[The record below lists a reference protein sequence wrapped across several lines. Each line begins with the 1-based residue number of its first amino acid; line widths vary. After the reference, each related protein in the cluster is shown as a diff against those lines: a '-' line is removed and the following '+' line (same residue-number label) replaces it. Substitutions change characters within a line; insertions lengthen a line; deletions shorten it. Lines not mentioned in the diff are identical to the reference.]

1 MKKLVLL
8 ICLLF
13 PLTVFGANLKFGSNY
28 FDCQNF
34 QSKGII
40 SSGSG
45 SVNYCIKAKCSGGQ
59 WQTQKLFVRG
69 NTVSCSNGNEDYY
82 QYIISSGCNEYQGTC
97 SNSTETYCGITYAYD
112 CNKVSDG
119 SIYIPKKTT
128 TTTTSTTK
136 KTNTTKRTTTTTK
149 RRTTKPN
156 NTTTTTTTTTTTAP
170 VKDSNAFLK
179 SLTIEG
185 YTINFYKE
193 QLTYEIVID
202 KTVNKIDIKYETE
215 SDKATVNVRNN
226 DPISIINPI
235 IITVTAEDGS
245 IKDYTINLTYKALS
259 NNINIKKIT
268 IENYNLDFDNN
279 KQNYDVVVKQDTKSL
294 IFNIELED
302 ENATYEI
309 NDNNDLANGSIVT
322 VKVKAEDLT
331 EKTFYFNIIKETA
344 VVPKKKS
351 NFFTI
356 LLIFLILGIIGVV
369 VFKFIR
375 NILPAKA
382 DEKYDY
388 E

>member
-28 FDCQNF
+28 FDCTNF
-34 QSKGII
+34 QTKGII

-45 SVNYCIKAKCSGGQ
+45 SVNYCIKAKCDGGQ
-59 WQTQKLFVRG
+59 WQTQRLFVRG
-69 NTVSCSNGNEDYY
+69 NTVSCSNGNENYY
-82 QYIISSGCNEYQGTC
+82 QYVISSGCNDYQGTC
-97 SNSTETYCGITYAYD
+97 SNNTETYCGITYAYD
-112 CNKVSDG
+112 CNKVIDG
-119 SIYIPKKTT
+119 SIYIPKKPTT
-128 TTTTSTTK
+128 SNRRTSTTK
-136 KTNTTKRTTTTTK
+136 KRKTTRPNITK
-149 RRTTKPN
+149 
-156 NTTTTTTTTTTTAP
+156 TTTTTTTTTIP

-179 SLTIEG
+179 NLTIKG
-185 YTINFYKE
+185 YNINFYKE

-202 KTVNKIDIKYETE
+202 KSVNKVDVEYETE
-215 SDKATVNVRNN
+215 SDKAVANVRNN

-259 NNINIKKIT
+259 NNINVKNLT
-268 IENYNLDFDNN
+268 IENYDIDFDNN
-279 KQNYDVVVKQDTKSL
+279 KQNYDVVVNQDTKSL
-294 IFNIELED
+294 NFNIELED
-302 ENATYEI
+302 ENAKYEI
-309 NDNNDLANGSIVT
+309 QDNNDLVNGSVIKIRVI
-322 VKVKAEDLT
+322 AENLT
-331 EKTFYFNIIKETA
+331 ETTYNFNIIKETTT
-344 VVPKKKS
+344 VPKKKN

-375 NILPAKA
+375 NLLPAKA

>member
-28 FDCQNF
+28 FDCTNF
-34 QSKGII
+34 QTKGII

-45 SVNYCIKAKCSGGQ
+45 SVNYCIKAKCDGGR
-59 WQTQKLFVRG
+59 WQTQRLFVRG
-69 NTVSCSNGNEDYY
+69 NTVSCSNGNENYY
-82 QYIISSGCNEYQGTC
+82 QYVISSGCNDYQGTC
-97 SNSTETYCGITYAYD
+97 SNNTETYCGITYAYD
-112 CNKVSDG
+112 CNKVIDG
-119 SIYIPKKTT
+119 SIYIPKKPTT
-128 TTTTSTTK
+128 SSRRTSTTK
-136 KTNTTKRTTTTTK
+136 KRKTTRPNITK
-149 RRTTKPN
+149 
-156 NTTTTTTTTTTTAP
+156 TTTTTTTTNIP

-179 SLTIEG
+179 NLTIKG
-185 YTINFYKE
+185 YNINFYKE

-202 KTVNKIDIKYETE
+202 KSVNKVDVEYETE
-215 SDKATVNVRNN
+215 SAKAVANVRNN

-259 NNINIKKIT
+259 NNINVRNLT
-268 IENYNLDFDNN
+268 IENYDIDFDNN
-279 KQNYDVVVKQDTKSL
+279 KQNYDVVVNQDTKSL
-294 IFNIELED
+294 NFNIELED
-302 ENATYEI
+302 ENAKYEI
-309 NDNNDLANGSIVT
+309 QDNNDLVNGSVIKIRVI
-322 VKVKAEDLT
+322 AENLT
-331 EKTFYFNIIKETA
+331 ETTYNFNIIKETTT
-344 VVPKKKS
+344 VPKKKN

>member
-28 FDCQNF
+28 FDCTNF
-34 QSKGII
+34 QTKGII

-45 SVNYCIKAKCSGGQ
+45 SVNYCIKAKCDGGQ
-59 WQTQKLFVRG
+59 WQTQQLFVRG
-69 NTVSCSNGNEDYY
+69 NTVSCSNGNENYY
-82 QYIISSGCNEYQGTC
+82 QYVISSGCNDYQGTC
-97 SNSTETYCGITYAYD
+97 SNNTETYCGITYAYD
-112 CNKVSDG
+112 CNKVIDG
-119 SIYIPKKTT
+119 SIYIPKKPTT
-128 TTTTSTTK
+128 KPTTSNRRTSTTK
-136 KTNTTKRTTTTTK
+136 KRNTTRPNITK
-149 RRTTKPN
+149 
-156 NTTTTTTTTTTTAP
+156 TTTTTTTTTIP

-179 SLTIEG
+179 NLTIKG
-185 YTINFYKE
+185 YNINFYKE

-202 KTVNKIDIKYETE
+202 KSVNKVDVEYETE
-215 SDKATVNVRNN
+215 SDKAVANVRNN

-259 NNINIKKIT
+259 NNINVKNLT
-268 IENYNLDFDNN
+268 IEKYDIDFDNN
-279 KQNYDVVVKQDTKSL
+279 KQNYDVVVNQETKSL
-294 IFNIELED
+294 NFNIELED
-302 ENATYEI
+302 ENAKYEI
-309 NDNNDLANGSIVT
+309 QDNNDLVNGSVIKIRVI
-322 VKVKAEDLT
+322 AENLT
-331 EKTFYFNIIKETA
+331 ETTYNFNIIKETTA
-344 VVPKKKS
+344 LPKKKN

>member
-28 FDCQNF
+28 FDCTNF
-34 QSKGII
+34 QTKGII

-45 SVNYCIKAKCSGGQ
+45 SVNYCIKAKCDGGQ
-59 WQTQKLFVRG
+59 WQTQRLFVRG
-69 NTVSCSNGNEDYY
+69 NTVSCSNGNENYY
-82 QYIISSGCNEYQGTC
+82 QYVISSGCNDYQGTC
-97 SNSTETYCGITYAYD
+97 SNNTETYCGITYAYD
-112 CNKVSDG
+112 CNKVIDG
-119 SIYIPKKTT
+119 SIYIPKKPTT
-128 TTTTSTTK
+128 SNRRTSTTK
-136 KTNTTKRTTTTTK
+136 KRKTTRPNITK
-149 RRTTKPN
+149 
-156 NTTTTTTTTTTTAP
+156 TTTTTTTTTIP

-179 SLTIEG
+179 NLTIKG
-185 YTINFYKE
+185 YNINFYKE

-202 KTVNKIDIKYETE
+202 KSVNKVDVEYETE
-215 SDKATVNVRNN
+215 SDKAVANVRNN

-259 NNINIKKIT
+259 NNINVKNLT
-268 IENYNLDFDNN
+268 IENYDIDFDNN
-279 KQNYDVVVKQDTKSL
+279 KQNYDVVVNQDTKSL
-294 IFNIELED
+294 NFNIELED
-302 ENATYEI
+302 ENAKYEI
-309 NDNNDLANGSIVT
+309 QDNNDLVNGSVIKIRVI
-322 VKVKAEDLT
+322 AENLT
-331 EKTFYFNIIKETA
+331 ETTYNFNIIKETTTL
-344 VVPKKKS
+344 PKKKN

-356 LLIFLILGIIGVV
+356 LLIFLVLGIIGVV

>member
-28 FDCQNF
+28 FDCTNF
-34 QSKGII
+34 QTKGII

-45 SVNYCIKAKCSGGQ
+45 SVNYCIKAKCDGGR
-59 WQTQKLFVRG
+59 WQTQRLFVRG
-69 NTVSCSNGNEDYY
+69 NTVSCSNGNENYY
-82 QYIISSGCNEYQGTC
+82 QYVISSGCNDYQGTC
-97 SNSTETYCGITYAYD
+97 SNNTETYCGITYAYD
-112 CNKVSDG
+112 CNKVIDG
-119 SIYIPKKTT
+119 SIYIPKKPTT
-128 TTTTSTTK
+128 SNRRTSTTK
-136 KTNTTKRTTTTTK
+136 KRKTTRPNITK
-149 RRTTKPN
+149 
-156 NTTTTTTTTTTTAP
+156 TTTTTTTTNIP

-179 SLTIEG
+179 NLTIKG
-185 YTINFYKE
+185 YNINFYKE

-202 KTVNKIDIKYETE
+202 KSVNKVDVEYETE
-215 SDKATVNVRNN
+215 SAKAVANVRNN

-259 NNINIKKIT
+259 NNINVKNLT
-268 IENYNLDFDNN
+268 IENYDIDFDNN
-279 KQNYDVVVKQDTKSL
+279 KQNYDVVVNQDTKSL
-294 IFNIELED
+294 NFNIELED
-302 ENATYEI
+302 ENAKYEI
-309 NDNNDLANGSIVT
+309 QDNNDLVNGSVIKIRVI
-322 VKVKAEDLT
+322 AENLT
-331 EKTFYFNIIKETA
+331 ETTYNFNIIKETTT
-344 VVPKKKS
+344 VPKKKN

>member
-28 FDCQNF
+28 FDCTNF
-34 QSKGII
+34 QTKGII

-45 SVNYCIKAKCSGGQ
+45 SVNYCIKAKCDGGQ
-59 WQTQKLFVRG
+59 WQTQRLFVRG
-69 NTVSCSNGNEDYY
+69 NTVSCSNGNENYY
-82 QYIISSGCNEYQGTC
+82 QYVISSGCNDYQGTC
-97 SNSTETYCGITYAYD
+97 SNNTETYCGITYAYD
-112 CNKVSDG
+112 CNKVIDG
-119 SIYIPKKTT
+119 SIYIPKKPTT
-128 TTTTSTTK
+128 SSRRTSTTK
-136 KTNTTKRTTTTTK
+136 KRKTTRPNITK
-149 RRTTKPN
+149 
-156 NTTTTTTTTTTTAP
+156 TTTTTTTTTIP

-179 SLTIEG
+179 NLTIKG
-185 YTINFYKE
+185 YNINFYKE

-202 KTVNKIDIKYETE
+202 KSVNKVDVEYETE
-215 SDKATVNVRNN
+215 SDKAVANVRNN

-259 NNINIKKIT
+259 NNINVKNLT
-268 IENYNLDFDNN
+268 IENYDIDFDNN
-279 KQNYDVVVKQDTKSL
+279 KQNYDVVVNQDTKSL
-294 IFNIELED
+294 NFNIELED
-302 ENATYEI
+302 ENAKYEI
-309 NDNNDLANGSIVT
+309 QDNNDLVNGSVIKIRVI
-322 VKVKAEDLT
+322 AENLT
-331 EKTFYFNIIKETA
+331 ETTYNFNIIKETTTL
-344 VVPKKKS
+344 PKKKN

>member
-1 MKKLVLL
+1 MKKIILL

-28 FDCQNF
+28 FDCTNF
-34 QSKGII
+34 QTKGII

-45 SVNYCIKAKCSGGQ
+45 SVNYCIKAKCDGGQ
-59 WQTQKLFVRG
+59 WQTQRLFVRG
-69 NTVSCSNGNEDYY
+69 NTVSCSNGNENYY
-82 QYIISSGCNEYQGTC
+82 QYVISSGCNDYQGTC
-97 SNSTETYCGITYAYD
+97 SNNTETYCGITYAYD
-112 CNKVSDG
+112 CNKVIDG
-119 SIYIPKKTT
+119 SIYIPKKPTT
-128 TTTTSTTK
+128 SSRRTSTTK
-136 KTNTTKRTTTTTK
+136 KRKTTRPNITK
-149 RRTTKPN
+149 
-156 NTTTTTTTTTTTAP
+156 TTTTTTTTTIP

-179 SLTIEG
+179 NLTIKG
-185 YTINFYKE
+185 YNINFYKE

-202 KTVNKIDIKYETE
+202 KSVNKVDVEYETE
-215 SDKATVNVRNN
+215 SDKAVANVRNN

-259 NNINIKKIT
+259 NNINVKNLT
-268 IENYNLDFDNN
+268 IENYDIDFDNN
-279 KQNYDVVVKQDTKSL
+279 KQNYDVVVNQDTKSL
-294 IFNIELED
+294 NFNIELED
-302 ENATYEI
+302 ENAKYEI
-309 NDNNDLANGSIVT
+309 QDNNDLVNGSVIKIRVI
-322 VKVKAEDLT
+322 AENLT
-331 EKTFYFNIIKETA
+331 ETTYNFNIIKETTTL
-344 VVPKKKS
+344 PKKKN

>member
-8 ICLLF
+8 IFLLF

-28 FDCQNF
+28 FDCTNF
-34 QSKGII
+34 QTKGII

-45 SVNYCIKAKCSGGQ
+45 SVNYCIKAKCDGGQ
-59 WQTQKLFVRG
+59 WQTQRLFVRG
-69 NTVSCSNGNEDYY
+69 NTVSCSNGNENYY
-82 QYIISSGCNEYQGTC
+82 QYVISSGCNDYQGTC
-97 SNSTETYCGITYAYD
+97 SNNTETYCGITYAYD
-112 CNKVSDG
+112 CNKVIDG
-119 SIYIPKKTT
+119 SIYIPKKPTT
-128 TTTTSTTK
+128 SSRRTSTTK
-136 KTNTTKRTTTTTK
+136 KRKTTRPNITK
-149 RRTTKPN
+149 
-156 NTTTTTTTTTTTAP
+156 TTTTTTTTTIP

-179 SLTIEG
+179 NLTIKG
-185 YTINFYKE
+185 YNINFYKE

-202 KTVNKIDIKYETE
+202 KSVNKVDVEYETE
-215 SDKATVNVRNN
+215 SDKAIANVRNN

-259 NNINIKKIT
+259 NNINVKNLT
-268 IENYNLDFDNN
+268 IENYDIDFDNN
-279 KQNYDVVVKQDTKSL
+279 KQNYDVVVNQDTKSL
-294 IFNIELED
+294 NFNIELED
-302 ENATYEI
+302 ENAKYEI
-309 NDNNDLANGSIVT
+309 QDNNDLVNGSVIKIRVI
-322 VKVKAEDLT
+322 AENLT
-331 EKTFYFNIIKETA
+331 ETTYNFNIIKETTT
-344 VVPKKKS
+344 VPKKKN

>member
-13 PLTVFGANLKFGSNY
+13 PLTVFGANLNFGSNY
-28 FDCQNF
+28 FDCTNF
-34 QSKGII
+34 QTKGII

-45 SVNYCIKAKCSGGQ
+45 SVNYCIKAKCDGGQ
-59 WQTQKLFVRG
+59 WQTQRLFVRG
-69 NTVSCSNGNEDYY
+69 NTVSCSNGNENYY
-82 QYIISSGCNEYQGTC
+82 QYVISSGCNDYQGTC
-97 SNSTETYCGITYAYD
+97 SNNTETYCGITYAYD
-112 CNKVSDG
+112 CNKVIDG
-119 SIYIPKKTT
+119 SIYIPKKPTT
-128 TTTTSTTK
+128 SSRRTSTTK
-136 KTNTTKRTTTTTK
+136 KRKTTRPNITK
-149 RRTTKPN
+149 
-156 NTTTTTTTTTTTAP
+156 TTTTTTTTTIP

-179 SLTIEG
+179 NLTIKG
-185 YTINFYKE
+185 YNINFYKE

-202 KTVNKIDIKYETE
+202 KSVNKVDVEYETE
-215 SDKATVNVRNN
+215 SDKAIANVRNN

-259 NNINIKKIT
+259 NNINVKNLT
-268 IENYNLDFDNN
+268 IENYDIDFDNN
-279 KQNYDVVVKQDTKSL
+279 KQNYDVVVNQDTKSL
-294 IFNIELED
+294 NFNIELED
-302 ENATYEI
+302 ENAKYEI
-309 NDNNDLANGSIVT
+309 QDNNDLVNGSVIKIRVI
-322 VKVKAEDLT
+322 AENLT
-331 EKTFYFNIIKETA
+331 ETTYNFNIIKETTT
-344 VVPKKKS
+344 VPKKKN

>member
-1 MKKLVLL
+1 MKKIILL
-8 ICLLF
+8 IFLLF

-28 FDCQNF
+28 FDCTNF
-34 QSKGII
+34 QTKGII

-45 SVNYCIKAKCSGGQ
+45 SINYCIKAKCDKGQ

-82 QYIISSGCNEYQGTC
+82 QYVISSGCNDYQGAC
-97 SNSTETYCGITYAYD
+97 SNSSETYCGITYAYD
-112 CNKVSDG
+112 CDKVSDG

-128 TTTTSTTK
+128 KPTTSTSK
-136 KTNTTKRTTTTTK
+136 KTKTTKRTTTTTK

-156 NTTTTTTTTTTTAP
+156 NATTTTTTTTAP

-259 NNINIKKIT
+259 NNINIKNIT

-279 KQNYDVVVKQDTKSL
+279 KQNYDVVVNQDTNSL
-294 IFNIELED
+294 NFNIELED

-309 NDNNDLANGSIVT
+309 NDNSDLVNGSIVT
-322 VKVKAEDLT
+322 VKVIAEDLT
-331 EKTFYFNIIKETA
+331 EKTFYFNIIKETV

-351 NFFTI
+351 SFLTI
-356 LLIFLILGIIGVV
+356 LLILLIIGIIGVV
-369 VFKFIR
+369 AFKFIK
-375 NILPAKA
+375 NMIPAKA

>member
-8 ICLLF
+8 MCLLF

-28 FDCQNF
+28 FDCTNF
-34 QSKGII
+34 QTKGII

-45 SVNYCIKAKCSGGQ
+45 SVNYCIKAKCDGGQ
-59 WQTQKLFVRG
+59 WQTQRLFVRG
-69 NTVSCSNGNEDYY
+69 NTVSCSNGNENYY
-82 QYIISSGCNEYQGTC
+82 QYVISSGCNDYQGTC
-97 SNSTETYCGITYAYD
+97 SNNTETYCGITYAYD
-112 CNKVSDG
+112 CNKVIDG
-119 SIYIPKKTT
+119 SIYIPKKPTT
-128 TTTTSTTK
+128 SSRRTSTTK
-136 KTNTTKRTTTTTK
+136 KRKTTRPNITK
-149 RRTTKPN
+149 
-156 NTTTTTTTTTTTAP
+156 TTTTTTTTTIP

-179 SLTIEG
+179 NLTIKG
-185 YTINFYKE
+185 YNINFYKE

-202 KTVNKIDIKYETE
+202 KSVNKVDVEYETE
-215 SDKATVNVRNN
+215 SDKAVANVRNN

-259 NNINIKKIT
+259 NNINVKNLT
-268 IENYNLDFDNN
+268 IENYDIDFDNN
-279 KQNYDVVVKQDTKSL
+279 KQNYDVVVNQDTKSL
-294 IFNIELED
+294 NFNIELED
-302 ENATYEI
+302 ENAKYEI
-309 NDNNDLANGSIVT
+309 QDNNDLVNGSVIKIRVI
-322 VKVKAEDLT
+322 AENLT
-331 EKTFYFNIIKETA
+331 ETTYNFNIIKETTT
-344 VVPKKKS
+344 VPKKKN

>member
-28 FDCQNF
+28 FDCTNF
-34 QSKGII
+34 QTKGII

-45 SVNYCIKAKCSGGQ
+45 SVNYCIKAKCDGGR
-59 WQTQKLFVRG
+59 WQTQRLFVRG
-69 NTVSCSNGNEDYY
+69 NTVSCSNGNENYY
-82 QYIISSGCNEYQGTC
+82 QYVISSGCNDYQGTC
-97 SNSTETYCGITYAYD
+97 SNNTETYCGITYAYD
-112 CNKVSDG
+112 CNKVIDG
-119 SIYIPKKTT
+119 SIYIPKKPTT
-128 TTTTSTTK
+128 SNRRTSTTK
-136 KTNTTKRTTTTTK
+136 KRKTTRPNITK
-149 RRTTKPN
+149 
-156 NTTTTTTTTTTTAP
+156 TTTTTTTTTIP

-179 SLTIEG
+179 NLTIKG
-185 YTINFYKE
+185 YNINFYKE

-202 KTVNKIDIKYETE
+202 KSVNKVDVEYETE
-215 SDKATVNVRNN
+215 SDKAVANVRNN

-259 NNINIKKIT
+259 NNINVRNLT
-268 IENYNLDFDNN
+268 IENYDIDFDNN
-279 KQNYDVVVKQDTKSL
+279 KQNYDVVVNQDTKSL
-294 IFNIELED
+294 NFNIELED
-302 ENATYEI
+302 ENAKYEI
-309 NDNNDLANGSIVT
+309 QDNNDLVNGSVIKIRVI
-322 VKVKAEDLT
+322 AENLT
-331 EKTFYFNIIKETA
+331 ETTYNFNIIKETTT
-344 VVPKKKS
+344 VPKKKN

>member
-28 FDCQNF
+28 FDCTNF
-34 QSKGII
+34 QTKGII

-45 SVNYCIKAKCSGGQ
+45 SVNYCIKAKCDGGQ
-59 WQTQKLFVRG
+59 WQTQQLFVRG
-69 NTVSCSNGNEDYY
+69 NTVSCSNGNENYY
-82 QYIISSGCNEYQGTC
+82 QYVISSGCNDYQGTC
-97 SNSTETYCGITYAYD
+97 SNNTETYCGITYAYD

-128 TTTTSTTK
+128 TTTTKTTTSNRRTSTTK
-136 KTNTTKRTTTTTK
+136 KRNTTRPNITK
-149 RRTTKPN
+149 
-156 NTTTTTTTTTTTAP
+156 TTTTTTTTTIP

-179 SLTIEG
+179 SLTIKG
-185 YTINFYKE
+185 YNINFYKE

-202 KTVNKIDIKYETE
+202 KSVNKVDVEYETE
-215 SDKATVNVRNN
+215 SDKAVVNVRNN

-259 NNINIKKIT
+259 NNINVKNLT
-268 IENYNLDFDNN
+268 IENYDIDFDNN
-279 KQNYDVVVKQDTKSL
+279 KQNYDVVVNQDTKSL
-294 IFNIELED
+294 NFNIELED

-309 NDNNDLANGSIVT
+309 NDNNDLVNGSIVT
-322 VKVKAEDLT
+322 VKVIAEDLT

-351 NFFTI
+351 NFLTI

-369 VFKFIR
+369 AFKFIR
-375 NILPAKA
+375 NMIPAKA

>member
-1 MKKLVLL
+1 MKKIVLL

-28 FDCQNF
+28 FDCTNF
-34 QSKGII
+34 QTKGII

-45 SVNYCIKAKCSGGQ
+45 SVNYCIKAKCEGGQ
-59 WQTQKLFVRG
+59 WQTQQLFVRG
-69 NTVSCSNGNEDYY
+69 NTVSCSNGNENYY
-82 QYIISSGCNEYQGTC
+82 QYVISSGCNDYQGKC
-97 SNSTETYCGITYAYD
+97 SNNTETYCGITYAYD

-119 SIYIPKKTT
+119 SIYVPRKTT
-128 TTTTSTTK
+128 KPTTS
-136 KTNTTKRTTTTTK
+136 NRRTSTTTK
-149 RRTTKPN
+149 RKTTKPN
-156 NTTTTTTTTTTTAP
+156 ITKTTTTTTTTTIP
-170 VKDSNAFLK
+170 IKDSNAFLK
-179 SLTIEG
+179 SLTIKG
-185 YTINFYKE
+185 YNINFYKE

-202 KTVNKIDIKYETE
+202 KSVNKVDIEYETE

-259 NNINIKKIT
+259 NNINIKNIT

-279 KQNYDVVVKQDTKSL
+279 KQNYDVVVNQDTKSL
-294 IFNIELED
+294 NFNIELED
-302 ENATYEI
+302 ENAKYEI
-309 NDNNDLANGSIVT
+309 NDNSDLVNGSIVT
-322 VKVKAEDLT
+322 VKVIAEDLT
-331 EKTFYFNIIKETA
+331 EKTFYFNIIKETV

-351 NFFTI
+351 NFLTI

>member
-28 FDCQNF
+28 FDCTNF
-34 QSKGII
+34 QTKGII

-45 SVNYCIKAKCSGGQ
+45 SVNYCIKAKCDGGQ
-59 WQTQKLFVRG
+59 WQTQRLFVRG
-69 NTVSCSNGNEDYY
+69 NTVSCSNGNENYY
-82 QYIISSGCNEYQGTC
+82 QYVISSGCNDYQGTC
-97 SNSTETYCGITYAYD
+97 SNNTETYCGITYAYD
-112 CNKVSDG
+112 CNKVIDG
-119 SIYIPKKTT
+119 SIYIPKKPTT
-128 TTTTSTTK
+128 SNRRTSTTK
-136 KTNTTKRTTTTTK
+136 KRKTTRPNITK
-149 RRTTKPN
+149 
-156 NTTTTTTTTTTTAP
+156 TTTTTTTTTIP

-179 SLTIEG
+179 NLTIKG
-185 YTINFYKE
+185 YNINFYKE

-202 KTVNKIDIKYETE
+202 KSVNKVDVEYETE
-215 SDKATVNVRNN
+215 SDKAIANVRNN

-259 NNINIKKIT
+259 NNINVKNLT
-268 IENYNLDFDNN
+268 IENYDIDFDNN
-279 KQNYDVVVKQDTKSL
+279 KQNYDVVVNQDTKSL
-294 IFNIELED
+294 NFNIELED
-302 ENATYEI
+302 ENAKYEI
-309 NDNNDLANGSIVT
+309 QDNNDLVNGSVIKIRVI
-322 VKVKAEDLT
+322 AENLT
-331 EKTFYFNIIKETA
+331 ETTYNFNIIKETTT
-344 VVPKKKS
+344 VPKKKN

>member
-1 MKKLVLL
+1 MKKIIFL
-8 ICLLF
+8 IFLLF

-28 FDCQNF
+28 FDCTNF
-34 QSKGII
+34 QTKGII

-45 SVNYCIKAKCSGGQ
+45 SINYCIKAKCDKGQ

-82 QYIISSGCNEYQGTC
+82 QYVISSGCNDYQGTC
-97 SNSTETYCGITYAYD
+97 SNSSETYCGITYAYD
-112 CNKVSDG
+112 CDKVSDG
-119 SIYIPKKTT
+119 SIYIPKK
-128 TTTTSTTK
+128 
-136 KTNTTKRTTTTTK
+136 TTKRTTTTTK

-156 NTTTTTTTTTTTAP
+156 KTTTTTTTTTTTVP

-259 NNINIKKIT
+259 NNINIKNIT

-309 NDNNDLANGSIVT
+309 NDNSDLVNGSIVT
-322 VKVKAEDLT
+322 VKVIAEDLT
-331 EKTFYFNIIKETA
+331 EKTFYFNIIKETV

-351 NFFTI
+351 NFLTI
-356 LLIFLILGIIGVV
+356 LLILLIIGIIGVV
-369 VFKFIR
+369 AFKFIK
-375 NILPAKA
+375 NMIPAKA

>member
-28 FDCQNF
+28 FDCTNF
-34 QSKGII
+34 QTKGII

-45 SVNYCIKAKCSGGQ
+45 SVNYCIKAKCDGGQ
-59 WQTQKLFVRG
+59 WQTQRLFVRG
-69 NTVSCSNGNEDYY
+69 NTVSCSNGNENYY
-82 QYIISSGCNEYQGTC
+82 QYVISSGCNDYQGTC
-97 SNSTETYCGITYAYD
+97 SNNTETYCGITYAYD
-112 CNKVSDG
+112 CNKVIDG
-119 SIYIPKKTT
+119 SIYIPKKPTT
-128 TTTTSTTK
+128 SNRRTSTTK
-136 KTNTTKRTTTTTK
+136 KRKTTRPNITK
-149 RRTTKPN
+149 
-156 NTTTTTTTTTTTAP
+156 TTTTTTTTTIP

-179 SLTIEG
+179 NLTIKG
-185 YTINFYKE
+185 YNINFYKE

-202 KTVNKIDIKYETE
+202 KSVNKVDVEYETE
-215 SDKATVNVRNN
+215 SDKAVANVRNN

-259 NNINIKKIT
+259 NNINVKNLT
-268 IENYNLDFDNN
+268 IENYDIDFDNN
-279 KQNYDVVVKQDTKSL
+279 KQNYDVVVNQDTKSL
-294 IFNIELED
+294 NFNIELED
-302 ENATYEI
+302 ENAKYEI
-309 NDNNDLANGSIVT
+309 QDNNDLVNGSVIKIRVI
-322 VKVKAEDLT
+322 AENLT
-331 EKTFYFNIIKETA
+331 ETTYNFNIIKETTT
-344 VVPKKKS
+344 VPKKKN

>member
-28 FDCQNF
+28 FDCTNF
-34 QSKGII
+34 QTKGII

-45 SVNYCIKAKCSGGQ
+45 SVNYCIKAKCDGGQ
-59 WQTQKLFVRG
+59 WQTQRLFVRG
-69 NTVSCSNGNEDYY
+69 NTVSCSNGNENYY
-82 QYIISSGCNEYQGTC
+82 QYVISSGCNDYQGTC
-97 SNSTETYCGITYAYD
+97 SNNTETYCGITYAYD
-112 CNKVSDG
+112 CNKVIDG
-119 SIYIPKKTT
+119 SIYIPKKSTT
-128 TTTTSTTK
+128 SNRRTSTTK
-136 KTNTTKRTTTTTK
+136 KRKTTRPNITK
-149 RRTTKPN
+149 
-156 NTTTTTTTTTTTAP
+156 TTTTTTTTTIP

-179 SLTIEG
+179 NLTIKG
-185 YTINFYKE
+185 YNINFYKE

-202 KTVNKIDIKYETE
+202 KSVNKVDVEYETE
-215 SDKATVNVRNN
+215 SAKVVANVRNN

-259 NNINIKKIT
+259 NNINVKNLT
-268 IENYNLDFDNN
+268 IENYDIDFDNN
-279 KQNYDVVVKQDTKSL
+279 KQNYDVVVNQDTKSL
-294 IFNIELED
+294 NFNIELED
-302 ENATYEI
+302 ENAKYEI
-309 NDNNDLANGSIVT
+309 QDNNDLVNGSVIKIRVI
-322 VKVKAEDLT
+322 AENLT
-331 EKTFYFNIIKETA
+331 ETTYNFNIIKETTT
-344 VVPKKKS
+344 VPKKKN

-375 NILPAKA
+375 NLLPAKA

>member
-28 FDCQNF
+28 FDCTNF
-34 QSKGII
+34 QTKGII

-45 SVNYCIKAKCSGGQ
+45 SVNYCIKAKCDGGQ
-59 WQTQKLFVRG
+59 WQTQRLFVRG
-69 NTVSCSNGNEDYY
+69 NTVSCSNGNENYY
-82 QYIISSGCNEYQGTC
+82 QYVISSGCNDYQGTC
-97 SNSTETYCGITYAYD
+97 SNNTETYCGITYAYD
-112 CNKVSDG
+112 CNKVIDG
-119 SIYIPKKTT
+119 SIYIPKKPTT
-128 TTTTSTTK
+128 SSRRTSTTK
-136 KTNTTKRTTTTTK
+136 KRKTTRPNITK
-149 RRTTKPN
+149 
-156 NTTTTTTTTTTTAP
+156 TTTTTTTTTIP

-179 SLTIEG
+179 NLTIKG
-185 YTINFYKE
+185 YNINFYKE

-202 KTVNKIDIKYETE
+202 KSVNKVNVEYETE
-215 SDKATVNVRNN
+215 SDKAIANVRNN

-259 NNINIKKIT
+259 NNINVKNLT
-268 IENYNLDFDNN
+268 IENYDIDFDNN
-279 KQNYDVVVKQDTKSL
+279 KQNYDVVVNQDTKSL
-294 IFNIELED
+294 NFNIELED
-302 ENATYEI
+302 ENAKYEI
-309 NDNNDLANGSIVT
+309 QDNNDLVNGSVIKIRVI
-322 VKVKAEDLT
+322 AENLT
-331 EKTFYFNIIKETA
+331 ETTYNFNIIKETTT
-344 VVPKKKS
+344 VPKKKN

>member
-8 ICLLF
+8 IFLLF

-28 FDCQNF
+28 FDCTNF
-34 QSKGII
+34 QTKGII

-45 SVNYCIKAKCSGGQ
+45 SVNYCIKAKCDGGQ
-59 WQTQKLFVRG
+59 WQTQQLFVRG
-69 NTVSCSNGNEDYY
+69 NTVSCSNGNENYY
-82 QYIISSGCNEYQGTC
+82 QYVISSGCNDYQGTC
-97 SNSTETYCGITYAYD
+97 SNNTETYCGITYAYD
-112 CNKVSDG
+112 CNKVIDG
-119 SIYIPKKTT
+119 SIYIPKKPTT
-128 TTTTSTTK
+128 KPTTSNRRTSTTKKRNTTRPNITKTTTTSTT
-136 KTNTTKRTTTTTK
+136 TTI
-149 RRTTKPN
+149 
-156 NTTTTTTTTTTTAP
+156 P

-179 SLTIEG
+179 NLTIKG
-185 YTINFYKE
+185 YNINFYKE

-202 KTVNKIDIKYETE
+202 KSVNKVDVEYETE
-215 SDKATVNVRNN
+215 SDKAVANVRNN

-259 NNINIKKIT
+259 NNINVKNLT
-268 IENYNLDFDNN
+268 IENYDIDFDNN
-279 KQNYDVVVKQDTKSL
+279 KQNYDVVVNQDTKSL
-294 IFNIELED
+294 NFNIELED
-302 ENATYEI
+302 ENAKYEI
-309 NDNNDLANGSIVT
+309 QDNNDLVNGSVIKIRVI
-322 VKVKAEDLT
+322 AENLT
-331 EKTFYFNIIKETA
+331 ETTYNFNIIKETTTL
-344 VVPKKKS
+344 PKKKN

-356 LLIFLILGIIGVV
+356 LLIFLVLGIIGVV

>member
-28 FDCQNF
+28 FDCTNF
-34 QSKGII
+34 QTKGII

-45 SVNYCIKAKCSGGQ
+45 SVNYCIKAKCDGGQ
-59 WQTQKLFVRG
+59 WQTQQLFVRG
-69 NTVSCSNGNEDYY
+69 NTVSCSNGNENYY
-82 QYIISSGCNEYQGTC
+82 QYVISSGCNDYQGTC
-97 SNSTETYCGITYAYD
+97 SNNTETYCGITYAYD
-112 CNKVSDG
+112 CNKVIDG
-119 SIYIPKKTT
+119 SIYIPKKPTT
-128 TTTTSTTK
+128 SSRRTSTTK
-136 KTNTTKRTTTTTK
+136 KRKTTRPNITK
-149 RRTTKPN
+149 
-156 NTTTTTTTTTTTAP
+156 TTTTTTTTTIP

-179 SLTIEG
+179 NLTIKG
-185 YTINFYKE
+185 YNINFYKE

-202 KTVNKIDIKYETE
+202 KSVNKVDVEYETE
-215 SDKATVNVRNN
+215 SDKAVANVRNN

-259 NNINIKKIT
+259 NNINVKNLT
-268 IENYNLDFDNN
+268 IENYDIDFDNN
-279 KQNYDVVVKQDTKSL
+279 KQNYDVVVNQDTKSL
-294 IFNIELED
+294 NFNIELED
-302 ENATYEI
+302 ENAKYEI
-309 NDNNDLANGSIVT
+309 QDNNDLVNGSV
-322 VKVKAEDLT
+322 VKIRVIAENLT
-331 EKTFYFNIIKETA
+331 ETTYNFNIIKETTT
-344 VVPKKKS
+344 VPKKKN

>member
-28 FDCQNF
+28 FDCTNF
-34 QSKGII
+34 QTKGII

-45 SVNYCIKAKCSGGQ
+45 SVNYCIKAKCDGGQ
-59 WQTQKLFVRG
+59 WQTQRLFVRG
-69 NTVSCSNGNEDYY
+69 NTVSCSNGNENYY
-82 QYIISSGCNEYQGTC
+82 QYVISSGCNDYQGTC
-97 SNSTETYCGITYAYD
+97 SNNTETYCGITYAYD
-112 CNKVSDG
+112 CNKVIDG
-119 SIYIPKKTT
+119 SIYIPKKPTT
-128 TTTTSTTK
+128 SSRRTSTTK
-136 KTNTTKRTTTTTK
+136 KRKTTRPNITK
-149 RRTTKPN
+149 
-156 NTTTTTTTTTTTAP
+156 TTTTTTTTNIP

-179 SLTIEG
+179 NLTIKG
-185 YTINFYKE
+185 YNINFYKE

-202 KTVNKIDIKYETE
+202 KSVNKVDVEYETE
-215 SDKATVNVRNN
+215 SDKAVANVRNN

-259 NNINIKKIT
+259 NNINVKNLT
-268 IENYNLDFDNN
+268 IENYDIDFDNN
-279 KQNYDVVVKQDTKSL
+279 KQNYDVVVNQDTKSL
-294 IFNIELED
+294 NFNIELED
-302 ENATYEI
+302 ENAKYEI
-309 NDNNDLANGSIVT
+309 QDNNDLVNGSVIKIRVI
-322 VKVKAEDLT
+322 AENLT
-331 EKTFYFNIIKETA
+331 ETTYNFNIIKETTT
-344 VVPKKKS
+344 VPKKKN

>member
-28 FDCQNF
+28 FDCTNF
-34 QSKGII
+34 QTKGII

-45 SVNYCIKAKCSGGQ
+45 SVNYCIKAKCDGGQ
-59 WQTQKLFVRG
+59 WQTQQLFVRG
-69 NTVSCSNGNEDYY
+69 NTVSCSNGNENYY
-82 QYIISSGCNEYQGTC
+82 QYVISSGCNDYQGTC
-97 SNSTETYCGITYAYD
+97 SNNTETYCGITYAYD
-112 CNKVSDG
+112 CNKVIDG
-119 SIYIPKKTT
+119 SIYIPKKPTT
-128 TTTTSTTK
+128 SNRRTSTTK
-136 KTNTTKRTTTTTK
+136 KRKTTRPNITK
-149 RRTTKPN
+149 
-156 NTTTTTTTTTTTAP
+156 TTTTTTTTTIP

-179 SLTIEG
+179 NLTIKG
-185 YTINFYKE
+185 YNINFYKE

-202 KTVNKIDIKYETE
+202 KSVNKVDVEYETE
-215 SDKATVNVRNN
+215 SDKAVANVRNN

-259 NNINIKKIT
+259 NNINVKNLT
-268 IENYNLDFDNN
+268 IENYDIDFDNN
-279 KQNYDVVVKQDTKSL
+279 KQNYDVVVNQETKSL
-294 IFNIELED
+294 NFNIELED
-302 ENATYEI
+302 ENAKYEI
-309 NDNNDLANGSIVT
+309 QDNNDLVNGSVIKIRVI
-322 VKVKAEDLT
+322 AENLT
-331 EKTFYFNIIKETA
+331 ETTYNFNIIKETTTL
-344 VVPKKKS
+344 PKKKN

>member
-28 FDCQNF
+28 FDCTNF
-34 QSKGII
+34 QTKGII

-45 SVNYCIKAKCSGGQ
+45 SVNYCIKAKCDGGQ
-59 WQTQKLFVRG
+59 WQTQRLFVRG
-69 NTVSCSNGNEDYY
+69 NTVSCSNGNENYY
-82 QYIISSGCNEYQGTC
+82 QYVISSGCNDYQGTC
-97 SNSTETYCGITYAYD
+97 SNNTETYCGITYAYD
-112 CNKVSDG
+112 CNKVIDG
-119 SIYIPKKTT
+119 SIYKPKKPTT
-128 TTTTSTTK
+128 SNRRTSTTK
-136 KTNTTKRTTTTTK
+136 KRKTTRPNITK
-149 RRTTKPN
+149 
-156 NTTTTTTTTTTTAP
+156 TTTTTTTTTIP

-179 SLTIEG
+179 NLTIKG
-185 YTINFYKE
+185 YNINFYKE

-202 KTVNKIDIKYETE
+202 KSVNKVDVEYETE
-215 SDKATVNVRNN
+215 SDKAIANVRNN

-259 NNINIKKIT
+259 NNINVKNLT
-268 IENYNLDFDNN
+268 IENYDIDFDNN
-279 KQNYDVVVKQDTKSL
+279 KQNYDVVVNQDTKSL
-294 IFNIELED
+294 NFNIELED
-302 ENATYEI
+302 ENAKYEI
-309 NDNNDLANGSIVT
+309 QDNNDLVNGSVIKIRVI
-322 VKVKAEDLT
+322 AENLT
-331 EKTFYFNIIKETA
+331 ETTYNFNIIKETTT
-344 VVPKKKS
+344 VPKKKN

>member
-28 FDCQNF
+28 FDCTNF
-34 QSKGII
+34 QTKGII

-45 SVNYCIKAKCSGGQ
+45 SVNYCIKAKCDGGR
-59 WQTQKLFVRG
+59 WQTQRLFVRG
-69 NTVSCSNGNEDYY
+69 NTVSCSNGNENYY
-82 QYIISSGCNEYQGTC
+82 QYVISSGCNDYQGTC
-97 SNSTETYCGITYAYD
+97 SNNTETYCGITYAYD
-112 CNKVSDG
+112 CNKVIDG
-119 SIYIPKKTT
+119 SIYIPKKPTT
-128 TTTTSTTK
+128 SSRRTSTTK
-136 KTNTTKRTTTTTK
+136 KRKTTRPNITK
-149 RRTTKPN
+149 
-156 NTTTTTTTTTTTAP
+156 TTTTTTTTTIP

-179 SLTIEG
+179 NLTIKG
-185 YTINFYKE
+185 YNINFYKE

-202 KTVNKIDIKYETE
+202 KSVNKVDVEYETE
-215 SDKATVNVRNN
+215 SDKAVANVRNN

-259 NNINIKKIT
+259 NNINVKNLT
-268 IENYNLDFDNN
+268 IENYDIDFDNN
-279 KQNYDVVVKQDTKSL
+279 KQNYDVVVNQDTKSL
-294 IFNIELED
+294 NFNIELED
-302 ENATYEI
+302 ENAKYEI
-309 NDNNDLANGSIVT
+309 QDNNDLVNGSVIKIRVI
-322 VKVKAEDLT
+322 AENLT
-331 EKTFYFNIIKETA
+331 ETTYNFNIIKETTT
-344 VVPKKKS
+344 VPKKKN

>member
-28 FDCQNF
+28 FDCTNF
-34 QSKGII
+34 QTKGII

-45 SVNYCIKAKCSGGQ
+45 SVNYCIKAKCDGGQ
-59 WQTQKLFVRG
+59 WQTQQLFVRG
-69 NTVSCSNGNEDYY
+69 NTVSCSNGNENYY
-82 QYIISSGCNEYQGTC
+82 QYVISSGCNDYQGIC
-97 SNSTETYCGITYAYD
+97 SNNTETYCGITYAYD
-112 CNKVSDG
+112 CNKVIDG

-128 TTTTSTTK
+128 TSSRRTSTTK
-136 KTNTTKRTTTTTK
+136 KRKTTRPNITK
-149 RRTTKPN
+149 
-156 NTTTTTTTTTTTAP
+156 TTTTTTTTTIP

-179 SLTIEG
+179 NLTIKG
-185 YTINFYKE
+185 YNINFYKE

-202 KTVNKIDIKYETE
+202 KSVNKVDVEYETE
-215 SDKATVNVRNN
+215 SDKAIANVRNN

-259 NNINIKKIT
+259 NNINVKNLT
-268 IENYNLDFDNN
+268 IENYDIDFDNN
-279 KQNYDVVVKQDTKSL
+279 KQNYDVVVNQDTKSL
-294 IFNIELED
+294 NFNIELED
-302 ENATYEI
+302 ENAKYEI
-309 NDNNDLANGSIVT
+309 QDNNDLVNGSVIKIRVI
-322 VKVKAEDLT
+322 AENLT
-331 EKTFYFNIIKETA
+331 ETTYNFNIIKETTP
-344 VVPKKKS
+344 VPKKKN

>member
-8 ICLLF
+8 MCLLF

-28 FDCQNF
+28 FDCTNF
-34 QSKGII
+34 QTKGII

-45 SVNYCIKAKCSGGQ
+45 SVNYCIKAKCDGGQ
-59 WQTQKLFVRG
+59 WQTQRLFVRG
-69 NTVSCSNGNEDYY
+69 NTVSCSNGNENYY
-82 QYIISSGCNEYQGTC
+82 QYVISSGCNDYQGTC
-97 SNSTETYCGITYAYD
+97 SNNTETYCGITYAYD
-112 CNKVSDG
+112 CNKVIDG
-119 SIYIPKKTT
+119 SIYIPKKPTT
-128 TTTTSTTK
+128 SNRRTSTTK
-136 KTNTTKRTTTTTK
+136 KRKTTRPNITK
-149 RRTTKPN
+149 
-156 NTTTTTTTTTTTAP
+156 TTTTTTTTTIP

-179 SLTIEG
+179 NLTIKG
-185 YTINFYKE
+185 YNINFYKE

-202 KTVNKIDIKYETE
+202 KSVNKVDVEYETE
-215 SDKATVNVRNN
+215 SDKAVANVRNN

-259 NNINIKKIT
+259 NNINVKNLT
-268 IENYNLDFDNN
+268 IENYDIDFDNN
-279 KQNYDVVVKQDTKSL
+279 KQNYDVVVNQDTKSL
-294 IFNIELED
+294 NFNIELED
-302 ENATYEI
+302 ENAKYEI
-309 NDNNDLANGSIVT
+309 QDNNDLVNGSVIKIRVI
-322 VKVKAEDLT
+322 AENLT
-331 EKTFYFNIIKETA
+331 ETTYNFNIIKETTT
-344 VVPKKKS
+344 VPKKKN